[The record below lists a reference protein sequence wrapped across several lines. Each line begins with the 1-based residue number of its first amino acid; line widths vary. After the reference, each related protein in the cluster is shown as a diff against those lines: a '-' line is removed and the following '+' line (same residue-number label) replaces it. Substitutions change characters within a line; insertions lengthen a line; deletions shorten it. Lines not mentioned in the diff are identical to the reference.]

1 MIFRVAPSLCS
12 AFKGVLPS
20 DLLMK
25 YSSEDGVHR
34 MMLDLAVAAE
44 IQDQISE
51 VSSNSSGKKKN
62 KDPKGMAARMKQRRE
77 QRLKENEGI

>member
-1 MIFRVAPSLCS
+1 
-12 AFKGVLPS
+12 
-20 DLLMK
+20 MK

-51 VSSNSSGKKKN
+51 VSTNSSGKKKN
-62 KDPKGMAARMKQRRE
+62 KDGKGMASRLQQRRAK
-77 QRLKENEGI
+77 RLKENEGI